1 MSCVDIPAGNSPIID
16 EIMEQMLSI
25 SSIIS
30 SINPPPRRCPGGD
43 VRRQVFIGGRPFV
56 RGSSVANQFHC
67 VGKERDLARHS
78 LSRTFPRLCVAIPA
92 RSRTLDGVL
101 DPLVME
107 YDPHDPMGQRAIRIP
122 PSKAED
128 PNDPMG
134 QRAIRI
140 PPSTAEDPTA
150 AVAGELTISAV
161 NPPLSGEATA
171 TGAVDPSRGRSVV
184 RG

>member
-101 DPLVME
+101 DPGHGQSIEGARWGFDAHLCWWNKT
-107 YDPHDPMGQRAIRIP
+107 PMALEESVGRRALRYP
-122 PSKAED
+122 P
-128 PNDPMG
+128 
-134 QRAIRI
+134 
-140 PPSTAEDPTA
+140 
-150 AVAGELTISAV
+150 
-161 NPPLSGEATA
+161 
-171 TGAVDPSRGRSVV
+171 
-184 RG
+184 